1 MSEAARPPPAAA
13 SLRPPIDRAAVAHT
27 QRLVNSLYKQL
38 CSVIR
43 VRRPGIL
50 DLFTGEAPL
59 PEGAPD
65 NLVHLLQAWGI
76 WFQLLNIAE
85 ESAAARQRRQME
97 KKIGGPESAPGTFA
111 RALAAAKAGGV
122 AADTVQALLDK
133 MRIQPTVTAHP
144 TEAKRITVL
153 AIHRRIFLLLQR
165 LEATYWTPA
174 ERQFLR
180 EKLRNEIDLLWMTGE
195 LRLQR
200 PTVKQEIAWGMHF
213 AGTLYRTLPFVL
225 ERLSCALRQ
234 YYPGRRFRIPPLLSF
249 VSWIGG
255 DRDGNPY
262 VTEEATRE
270 ALDRGRRVALD
281 HYLESLEEL
290 RQRLSV
296 SDKAVTV
303 GQSFRQAL
311 ARLLESLETGA
322 VLHSRNPGEVFRQYV
337 TGMLLKLRAS
347 SAPAAAKTAPKTAP
361 KTATGAPRYADAEEL
376 LADVR
381 NVEEGLEQA
390 GCANLARQLVT
401 PLRRQVEAFRF
412 CTARLDVRDNSRVLR
427 RALEGIRASVTASRD
442 AAERQDHG
450 QDAAPARAPAA
461 ADLRDWLL
469 AELARPLQKPPDFSG
484 LQEDDIA
491 LLRVFQLIRRACR
504 RLGREA
510 VHHFV
515 LSMTQSVED
524 MLSAYLLAKY
534 ARLFVDREGREAC
547 YLPIVPL
554 FESIADLRHSPRI
567 MAELLDIPVVRR
579 SVKVQGGSQEVMIG
593 YSDSNKDGGF
603 FTANWELSKAQVQ
616 LHRLGERCGIPIVF
630 FHGRGGSVSRGGIP
644 AGRAIAAQPTGSVKG
659 RIRITEQ
666 GEAVSSRYGNES
678 TARYQLELL
687 AASVLEHSL
696 EECGEGAPR
705 ARPEFDETMEALSSL
720 AYTAYRGLL
729 EDEGLPSYLQQ
740 ASPLEELSEM
750 KIGSRPARRF
760 GASALGD
767 LRAIPWVF
775 AWTQNRH
782 AIPGWYGI
790 GAALEDFLKVRGAAG
805 EKLLQ
810 EMLRESRLFRLVI
823 DEAEKMLA
831 LVDLEVAAAYA
842 DLVQDRALR
851 ARIYSR
857 VENEYRRS
865 RKALLLLCGSE
876 RLAARFPKFNARLQR
891 RLPILRRV
899 GIRQAALVRELRRQ
913 GGASELG
920 QRRLVPLLLSINCVS
935 AGLGS
940 TG

>member
-1 MSEAARPPPAAA
+1 MSEVASPPPAAA
-13 SLRPPIDRAAVAHT
+13 FLRLPIDQAAVAHA
-27 QRLVNSLYKQL
+27 QRLVNSLYQQL

-50 DLFTGEAPL
+50 ESFTGAAPL

-97 KKIGGPESAPGTFA
+97 KKSGGPESVPGTFA
-111 RALAAAKAGGV
+111 RTLAAAKAGGV

-153 AIHRRIFLLLQR
+153 EIHRRIFLLLQR
-165 LEATYWTPA
+165 LEAAYWTPT
-174 ERQFLR
+174 ERQFLY
-180 EKLRNEIDLLWMTGE
+180 ESLHNEIDLLWMTGE

-213 AGTLYRTLPFVL
+213 AGTLYRSLPFVL

-270 ALDRGRRVALD
+270 ALDRGRQVALA

-290 RQRLSV
+290 RERLSV

-303 GQSFRQAL
+303 GRPFRQAL

-322 VLHSRNPGEVFRQYV
+322 AQRSRNPGEVFRQYV
-337 TGMLLKLRAS
+337 TGMIFKLRAS
-347 SAPAAAKTAPKTAP
+347 SAPAAAKTAA
-361 KTATGAPRYADAEEL
+361 GAPRYASAEEL

-401 PLRRQVEAFRF
+401 PLRQQVEAFRF
-412 CTARLDVRDNSRVLR
+412 CTARLDLRDNSRVLR
-427 RALEGIRASVTASRD
+427 RALEGIRAGATAPRD
-442 AAERQDHG
+442 AGRRDHG
-450 QDAAPARAPAA
+450 QQGAAPAREPAAA

-484 LQEDDIA
+484 LRESDIA
-491 LLRVFQLIRRACR
+491 PLRVFQLIRRAYR

-524 MLSAYLLAKY
+524 MLAAYLLAKY
-534 ARLFVDREGREAC
+534 ARLFVDREGKEAC

-567 MAELLDIPVVRR
+567 MAELLDIPMVRR
-579 SVKVQGGSQEVMIG
+579 SVKIQGGSQEVMIG

-616 LHRLGERCGIPIVF
+616 LHRLGERRGIPIVF

-644 AGRAIAAQPTGSVKG
+644 TGRAIASQPTGSVKG

-696 EECGEGAPR
+696 EERGEGAPR
-705 ARPEFDETMEALSSL
+705 PRPEFDETMEALSSL
-720 AYTAYRGLL
+720 AYTAYRRLL

-790 GAALEDFLKVRGAAG
+790 GTALEGFLKVRGAAG

-851 ARIYSR
+851 TRIYSQ

-865 RKALLLLCGSE
+865 RKAILLLCGSE
-876 RLAARFPKFNARLQR
+876 RLAARFPRFGARLQR

-913 GGASELG
+913 GGASEVG